1 MVKKEVGSKRAFY
14 LSAEMNARL
23 DKACKELKLSRLAE
37 IALDKELRLKGL

>member
-1 MVKKEVGSKRAFY
+1 MKKEAGNKRAFY

-23 DKACKELKLSRLAE
+23 TKAAKELKISRLAE